1 MKGNTTTNFLESISN
16 SKKKVIKKIDLL
28 GRESSQINQP
38 LFYLY
43 DDGTVEKIIT
53 IEWFSNYWKF
63 IVIKNINKDT
73 NYSKNKIQNILLYL

>member
-53 IEWFSNYWKF
+53 IE
-63 IVIKNINKDT
+63 
-73 NYSKNKIQNILLYL
+73 